1 MHEAASYFS
10 LLRIAESLLRNVKRF
25 EVSFWLCI
33 RQVDNF
39 SNLGPVLQMP
49 DVFDSK
55 NIQNIRV
62 DSQSQISLNNIY
74 KSYNIETLR
83 IFDYCSGMPNDNV
96 SVLQ

>member
-1 MHEAASYFS
+1 MSSDLKYHFS
-10 LLRIAESLLRNVKRF
+10 FVYVRS
-25 EVSFWLCI
+25 S
-33 RQVDNF
+33 NF
-39 SNLGPVLQMP
+39 SNLGPVLQIP